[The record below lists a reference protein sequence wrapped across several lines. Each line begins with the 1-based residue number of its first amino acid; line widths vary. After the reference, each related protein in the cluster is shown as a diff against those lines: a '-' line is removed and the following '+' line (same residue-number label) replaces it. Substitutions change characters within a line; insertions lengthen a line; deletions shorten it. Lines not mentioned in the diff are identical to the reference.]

1 MPSHEY
7 IQAILRAADILELV
21 GNSPS
26 GLQLAAIAR
35 VRKLPKQ
42 TAYNILRTLVHTGLL
57 VKDQSYPPRYS
68 LGSVMDRL
76 RVKQEKLNQ
85 ELVMEAMPVVSRVA
99 RETGAEVILSHYTGG
114 EVVGRIRI
122 PTVPDEQ
129 PIVRYTWRMHP
140 YGTGLVFQACMSPMQ
155 LDDYRRRN
163 PLEAYDQ
170 DGFWKSYE
178 LLDGLIARL
187 RGGGCLAY
195 LKSNILRVV
204 VPIFGVRGALSAAM
218 SLIKNPVADISA
230 CGAKRCVG
238 TAVEAADELSA
249 CLKSWPARPASFDEW
264 MEPVP

>member
-1 MPSHEY
+1 MPSYDY
-7 IQAILRAADILELV
+7 IQSISRAADILELV
-21 GNSPS
+21 GNSPN
-26 GLQLAAIAR
+26 GLSLVQIAQTR
-35 VRKLPKQ
+35 RLHRQ
-42 TAYNILRTLVHTGLL
+42 TAFNILRTLVHKGLL
-57 VKDQSYPPRYS
+57 LRESSPPRYL
-68 LGSVMDRL
+68 LGPVMAGL
-76 RVKQEKLNQ
+76 RMRQEKLNQ
-85 ELVMEAMPVVSRVA
+85 DLVRRAMPVVLRVA